1 MKKTYQ
7 GSCHCGAVRFEAGID
22 LAQGTRSKISMHMRV
37 TNHAH
42 T

>member
-22 LAQGTRSKISMHMRV
+22 LAQGTRHL
-37 TNHAH
+37 
-42 T
+42 